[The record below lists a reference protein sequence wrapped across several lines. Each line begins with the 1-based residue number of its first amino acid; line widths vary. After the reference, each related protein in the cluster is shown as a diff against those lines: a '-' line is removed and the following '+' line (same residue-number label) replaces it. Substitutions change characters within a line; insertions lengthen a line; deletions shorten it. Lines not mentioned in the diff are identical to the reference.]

1 MTPPQVLAG
10 LLCLLVTPAF
20 VAQAFVARAA
30 AAAPRIVAAEAVYAD
45 IARQIAG
52 PDATVTTLL
61 NNPAADPHD
70 FEPTPATA
78 RAVADADI
86 AIANGL
92 GYDPWMARLLA
103 ASSHAERAI
112 VVADLL
118 HRQDGANPHLWYDP
132 AAMPALATSLANALR
147 QSDPPHAAAITVRL
161 TSTLASLATLQARIT
176 RLRAQDAGTQT
187 AATEPVFGLMAAAL
201 GLTDRHTRLELSQ
214 MNGTEP
220 RASDVAAL
228 QDDLRARRVRMLFV
242 SAQHTGP
249 ATAQLAAI
257 ARAAGIPVLPIAE
270 TLPPGTTAQAWIG
283 ATLDAV
289 QAALGKPS

>member
-1 MTPPQVLAG
+1 MTPSQVLAG

-20 VAQAFVARAA
+20 VAQAA

-86 AIANGL
+86 TIANGL
-92 GYDPWMARLLA
+92 GYDPWMARLIG
-103 ASSHAERAI
+103 ASSHPGAAI
-112 VVADLL
+112 VIAALL
-118 HRQDGANPHLWYDP
+118 QRPDGDNPHLWYDP
-132 AAMPALATSLANALR
+132 AALPALATTLANTLR
-147 QSDPPHAAAITVRL
+147 ARDPANAAAIATRQAA
-161 TSTLASLATLQARIT
+161 TLASLAALQSRIA
-176 RLRAQDAGTQT
+176 RLRAEDAGLPV
-187 AATEPVFGLMAAAL
+187 AATEPVFGPMAAAL

-228 QDDLRARRVRMLFV
+228 QDDLRARHVRILFV
-242 SAQHTGP
+242 SAQHAGP
-249 ATAQLAAI
+249 NTTQLADI

-270 TLPPGTTAQAWIG
+270 TLPPGITAQAWIG